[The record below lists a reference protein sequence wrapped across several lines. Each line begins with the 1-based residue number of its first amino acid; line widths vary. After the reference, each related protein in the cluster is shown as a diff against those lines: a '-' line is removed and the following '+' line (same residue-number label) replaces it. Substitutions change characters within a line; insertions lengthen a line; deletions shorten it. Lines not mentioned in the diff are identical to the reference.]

1 MFLAVDQYNQKHLL
15 KTKFPRKE
23 LLEIFGATSARKI
36 YQDDKSGQSY
46 HIGYLIQG
54 IWLTLYK
61 VSEFRKQIN

>member
-1 MFLAVDQYNQKHLL
+1 MFLAVDQYNHKHLL

-46 HIGYLIQG
+46 QIG
-54 IWLTLYK
+54 
-61 VSEFRKQIN
+61 

>member
-1 MFLAVDQYNQKHLL
+1 MFLAVDQYNHKHLL

-46 HIGYLIQG
+46 HAGYLIQG

>member
-23 LLEIFGATSARKI
+23 LLEIFGATSASKI

-54 IWLTLYK
+54 MWLTLYK

>member
-23 LLEIFGATSARKI
+23 LLGIFGTTSARKI

-46 HIGYLIQG
+46 HAGYLIRG
-54 IWLTLYK
+54 LWLTLYR
-61 VSEFRKQIN
+61 VSEFKK

>member
-36 YQDDKSGQSY
+36 YQDDKNGRSY

-54 IWLTLYK
+54 MWLTLYK